1 MHRVF
6 LTGDIHGHHSFNKL
20 SSKKWKEGA
29 SLSGDDYL
37 IVLGDFG
44 IIWDMIETR
53 QETYLKK
60 WLDNK
65 KFTTLFVCGNH
76 ENHQRLLQLDES
88 SFLGGKVG
96 IVSKSIFYLK
106 RGEIYTIG
114 GKKFLAIGGAKSHD
128 KEGRIENL
136 SWWEEEEISEEQ
148 KANAIK
154 NLEKNQYCVDYILA
168 HTLPDS
174 VAQNIG
180 FKFSPKRNDC
190 SVSKFLDNIIK
201 SVTFKEF
208 YCGHWHE
215 EIDNGKY
222 HVLYDRIMEL
232 NKGD

>member
-1 MHRVF
+1 MSRIF
-6 LTGDIHGHHSFNKL
+6 LTGDIHGTHSFKKL
-20 SSKKWKEGA
+20 STRKWKESKG
-29 SLSGDDYL
+29 LGGDDYL
-37 IVLGDFG
+37 IILGDFG
-44 IIWDMIETR
+44 VIWDRVESREEI
-53 QETYLKK
+53 YLKK
-60 WLDNK
+60 WFDNK
-65 KFTTLFVCGNH
+65 KFTSLFLDGNH
-76 ENHQRLLQLDES
+76 ENHQRLLQLEES

-96 IVSKSIFYLK
+96 IVSNSIFHLK

-114 GKKFLAIGGAKSHD
+114 DKKILTIGGAKSHD
-128 KEGRIENL
+128 KESRIENL
-136 SWWEEEEISEEQ
+136 SWWKEEEISEEQ
-148 KANAIK
+148 KANTIR
-154 NLEKNQYCVDYILA
+154 NLEKHQYCVDYIFA

-174 VAQNIG
+174 IAQNVG
-180 FKFSPKRNDC
+180 FKFSKKRNDC